1 MIDLAGIGNLLEYLV
16 AADNITCEERD
27 RIILRIAKE
36 NDIAEYTLSA
46 LAGYGKSKSEVL
58 ESVARRK
65 NSVSQDK
72 KQDESYISLTEIAR
86 AHSEDA
92 PGYVI
97 QSWLRSGNTLA
108 LLNLWEQE
116 NNPDYSEAGYEE
128 LLEKKKAAS
137 FTLKTEYI
145 RIHSSKMDV
154 KLLQD
159 IFFKLKHI
167 DEDENWLYASPH
179 TVNFYMTFLANHIA
193 KKNSLSLWTRNQ
205 ELWTTSTYFLYG
217 GALQD
222 DYRPGKEYIEPSTEA
237 LVSIMIPDIFPQ
249 DLLHVPPTDILRF
262 REKRKDER
270 NQFLNAIKTLRN
282 ELAQADAP
290 EVIEAIINDEKK
302 KIDSAANEYR
312 KSMDILR
319 VAKFGGIL
327 TTVITVAADVL
338 GYCSNFPDLYK
349 GAIES
354 SGLWAGILTGIFEKR
369 VGNINNPYTYLA
381 QIKSTFSYYPGA
393 SKLFGGQP
401 QIAKYNYTLYRGFD
415 EFIND

>member
-1 MIDLAGIGNLLEYLV
+1 
-16 AADNITCEERD
+16 
-27 RIILRIAKE
+27 
-36 NDIAEYTLSA
+36 
-46 LAGYGKSKSEVL
+46 
-58 ESVARRK
+58 
-65 NSVSQDK
+65 
-72 KQDESYISLTEIAR
+72 
-86 AHSEDA
+86 
-92 PGYVI
+92 
-97 QSWLRSGNTLA
+97 
-108 LLNLWEQE
+108 
-116 NNPDYSEAGYEE
+116 
-128 LLEKKKAAS
+128 
-137 FTLKTEYI
+137 
-145 RIHSSKMDV
+145 MDV

-167 DEDENWLYASPH
+167 DEDENWLYASSH

-327 TTVITVAADVL
+327 TTVITVDADVL

-401 QIAKYNYTLYRGFD
+401 QIAKYNYTLYRGFE